1 VANDNC
7 RCPRAAALLKP
18 RAPFQAVQ
26 LVEGA
31 VDCQFN
37 LSCLWREIRKAT
49 DRKHTK
55 KGTPPWRS
63 SGCLGTK
70 GPQRAYQ
77 LPFWILWRRR
87 GRDESGGRVHVGRR
101 KRKECVPAGPGLLAE
116 REPKL
121 QRPEPYLLRCITL
134 IAGGPI
140 PSALP

>member
-1 VANDNC
+1 VANDNW
-7 RCPRAAALLKP
+7 RCARAAALLKP

-31 VDCQFN
+31 VDCRFN

-49 DRKHTK
+49 GREHTK
-55 KGTPPWRS
+55 RGAPQWRS

-70 GPQRAYQ
+70 RTSCHFGFCGGDGVGTRAEAACM
-77 LPFWILWRRR
+77 WGDGR
-87 GRDESGGRVHVGRR
+87 GRSVFL
-101 KRKECVPAGPGLLAE
+101 PGPDCL
-116 REPKL
+116 RSVN
-121 QRPEPYLLRCITL
+121 RSSRDRSRTYLLRCITL